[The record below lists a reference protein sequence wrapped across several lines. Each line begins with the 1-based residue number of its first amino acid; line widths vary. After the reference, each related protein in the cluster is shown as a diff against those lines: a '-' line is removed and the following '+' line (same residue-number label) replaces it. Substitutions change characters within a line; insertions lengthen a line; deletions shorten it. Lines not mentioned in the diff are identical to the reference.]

1 MDKYIYVLE
10 YTGYKL
16 DGYDSPSFR
25 PVFISLDEHEVN
37 KLFNKYLEENKN
49 KPDFIQNNEEN
60 FEYTDGYKW
69 QYHYS
74 KVKYELNKIL
84 W

>member
-10 YTGYKL
+10 YT
-16 DGYDSPSFR
+16 
-25 PVFISLDEHEVN
+25 
-37 KLFNKYLEENKN
+37 
-49 KPDFIQNNEEN
+49 
-60 FEYTDGYKW
+60 GYKW